1 MRFKELLQKDLSE
14 LSSLRG
20 DMQVKLEQLNR
31 QLTVRGVKN
40 VRELRSLRKDI
51 ARIETRISAL
61 SRAPRA

>member
-1 MRFKELLQKDLSE
+1 MRFTELLQKDLNE
-14 LSSLRG
+14 LKTMRADLSVR
-20 DMQVKLEQLNR
+20 LEHLTR

-40 VRELRSLRKDI
+40 VRELRSVRKDI

>member
-1 MRFKELLQKDLSE
+1 MRFKELLQKDLAE
-14 LSSLRG
+14 LLALRG
-20 DMQVKLEQLNR
+20 DLQVKFEQLTR

>member
-14 LSSLRG
+14 LRAFR
-20 DMQVKLEQLNR
+20 DEAQVKLEQLTR
-31 QLTVRGVKN
+31 QLVVRGVKN
-40 VRELRSLRKDI
+40 VRELRTLRKDI